1 MKHNSISMRNG
12 VALICLTLLSICC
25 LGILVNDYR
34 EVEQVSFT
42 MCEQYAEAGNVTI
55 LLPDNDIVIEGKNI
69 GNYEELF
76 KSCKKEK

>member
-1 MKHNSISMRNG
+1 MKNNNINMKNG
-12 VALICLTLLSICC
+12 VVLACLALLSISC
-25 LGILVNDYR
+25 LGILINDNR
-34 EVEQVSFT
+34 EIDNISFT